1 MWIGIATSL
10 WGQEYRINYKDS
22 GRQTDI
28 PERVDTVFIPKGMSR
43 KLFVPE
49 LRINDGATPQYRWF
63 VNWYRIDKDNNV
75 MAIDNKFK
83 SVATVVEN
91 SIEEGGNAADGTHK
105 AALKDASYGGQTS
118 LFWYFGLYNK
128 SGKNLTSTATGASTV
143 EYSMP
148 NPINSNYE
156 DFVICDVSAYID
168 GLEGSESLTEPTI
181 SKRYKFVIRNAEEI
195 AQQIKNGYLE
205 KYEIDA
211 PANAEG
217 VSVQMKTFPSNY
229 CWKSGDSMLVGE
241 YFSYTIDGKTTKLKK
256 EKKVITIGKLT
267 KDTEVEVRCVTL
279 DGKISDIIAKFNI
292 KVKKDV
298 GFMLEDDP
306 NFSSSTQRN
315 PHKYE
320 DLYLQIG
327 SVDFDF
333 YGTVSNLSV
342 ENNIAEEPPSPN
354 SLETSYGF
362 AYRSVNSLNYR
373 LTPLQNHYGVYRS
386 ALHENVSKNDIK
398 FEEWKYS
405 KVENGTLISGP
416 KRYLWIYNLYKEEGS
431 PVNTTAI
438 YDRTKNGGG
447 EYGSFVYIDA
457 ANDPGLITKVD
468 VDGAICNYTELVIT
482 AWVNDMTRA
491 NESDGQ
497 RPLPPNINLKL
508 IGTDKDGNTEVLH
521 RFTSG
526 DAITDYTKGY
536 NDKLAKWQQLCYTI
550 VLNQE
555 NLDAYKKDN
564 GGKIQ
569 LEVQN
574 NARHSDGA
582 DYAIDDIRIYMSK
595 PNIKVQRES
604 TCEASTLVVSSDYGT
619 LLRNMG
625 WNIQPNVLEGVDLT
639 NPHFRK
645 YRYGLMGPDPYTDD
659 PHNGVGNVYYGAT
672 EKFGTDATGAELDDW
687 VTMNKEL
694 AEMSTPLSRSLSKSI
709 RIAVPTSLYEVG
721 TDAEKIPNNYEDAL
735 ANEIV
740 MNLRA
745 INDFISDTG
754 EKSIKDAEGNVVQK
768 TIWNE
773 ESLKDIEIEGLK
785 RKLTEGLSVKITES
799 ASPDTDKKTGE
810 IEVPNE
816 TINQIK
822 VQGSE
827 FNKIYEEL
835 LREVYAFLEIPR
847 IHCPWAENING
858 QDIIYLGSINVENTD
873 LKFKGEKSPN
883 APEGDPGA
891 SGKYEVIL
899 FSAREVAEAAERD
912 PNDPDASVSV
922 VNFNNP
928 CLLHSPFTV
937 QPSFTIAVQTDMEHN
952 GVACEGAIASVEAKL
967 WGEEIKGNNPTGNM
981 VAYDGAYTFDWYIG
995 TMNTEDEKKNM
1006 KELQN
1011 IIKGFRDQWKSDE
1024 MGHTSFFSKEDI
1036 LKSSYYNNYKT
1047 YCDRLIGLLS
1057 GANPR
1062 LIIGDG
1068 KKSASILWTE
1078 NIVALP
1084 YAPQIETEQHQ
1095 YLYCT
1100 EPQARSLDTYRSPE
1114 LSVGFPNVVYPI
1126 SNVPLRLGLRNI
1138 CDASGNG
1145 VRLKDV
1151 PIRNNINGEKPQIVF
1166 GSDLAKSLGKPYAK
1180 EGVDRIYVYNTNTQ
1194 DYLAVATLSS
1204 LFATKDG
1211 GNLSLTFDDNA
1222 VSHFKEGETYLL
1234 YVPFGEYSDDNASAQ
1249 ILGSC
1254 GGYAELELKIVPEY
1268 LTWHGGGDDR
1278 WYNDMS
1284 LWKTSTMNDL
1294 YGKVSTTTSTGTF
1307 SPLYF
1312 TNITIQ
1318 GKDNPLS
1325 LIPETYEGTGVGKI
1339 LSSDLV
1345 GTNIRY
1351 DMAVNSNDHGKNTYI
1366 SSYYGNKVNQI
1377 YFKPEATLMNQ
1388 HLLDYE
1394 NAWVEFEMDNNEK
1407 RWFASPLQHI
1417 YAGDFYAPKDNGRQE
1432 TEAFKDITYGAN
1444 TNSRWAPAFYQKA
1457 WNSAIKYAT
1466 TVDGNSSDT
1475 VAAVKSNWSIE
1486 YNDVTVEYPIGKG
1499 FYLSVEEV
1507 PNGGMAL
1514 VRLPKADAVADY
1526 QYEAATKASV
1536 LRANEYPKE
1545 KSGQLAAYK
1554 NTDGILKVKLSDLF
1568 GESESDVTGEGS
1580 TSKKRHFLVGN
1591 PYMTYLD
1598 MDVFLTNNGKVLG
1611 NKYWTLTDGT
1621 VNATVV
1627 GTPDVPFEG
1636 EYTTG
1641 TVAPMQ
1647 AFFVELAE
1655 NATVDESS
1663 VITFTP
1669 DMMSATEIAK
1679 GGATTKGATATDP
1692 IITITA
1698 ERGEIKSVATLSTSD
1713 RADNG
1718 YKADEDAVVLLDSEL
1733 DAPMVYTV
1741 AGSLAAQVNAVK
1753 NIHNIGL
1760 GLYNDSR
1767 EEVTITINGLSRL
1780 ANRLYLYDAHTGK
1793 SVKMESDSYSM
1804 TIGGDSH
1811 GRYYLRDSE
1820 LGSELDN
1827 AISIQSTQ
1835 RGRVIVSAIRPV
1847 KEIKVF
1853 SLSGSQVRGFS
1864 VNSTQ
1869 YGFDLPAGIYMIY
1882 ASDGEREHTEKVI
1895 VR

>member
-91 SIEEGGNAADGTHK
+91 SIEEGGNAADGPHE
-105 AALKDASYGGQTS
+105 AALKEASYGGQTS
-118 LFWYFGLYNK
+118 LFWYFGLYDRT
-128 SGKNLTSTATGASTV
+128 NLISTATGASTV

-148 NPINSNYE
+148 NTINLNYE

-168 GLEGSESLTEPTI
+168 GLEDSKSLTEPTI

-195 AQQIKNGYLE
+195 ARQIKNGYLE

-229 CWKSGDSMLVGE
+229 CWESGGNMLVGE
-241 YFSYTIDGKTTKLKK
+241 CFSYTIDGETTKLKK

-267 KDTEVEVRCVTL
+267 KDTEVKVRCVTL
-279 DGKISDIIAKFNI
+279 DGESSNIIAKFNI

-298 GFMLEDDP
+298 GFMLEGDP
-306 NFSSSTQRN
+306 KFSSSTQRN

-320 DLYLQIG
+320 DLYQQIG
-327 SVDFDF
+327 FVDFDF

-362 AYRSVNSLNYR
+362 AYRDVNSLNYR

-386 ALHENVSKNDIK
+386 ALHENVSKNDIE
-398 FEEWKYS
+398 FEKWKYS

-416 KRYLWIYNLYKEEGS
+416 KKYLWIYNLYKEGGS

-497 RPLPPNINLKL
+497 LPLPPNINLKL

-709 RIAVPTSLYEVG
+709 RIAVPTSLYEDG
-721 TDAEKIPNNYEDAL
+721 TDKAEKIPNNYEDAL

-754 EKSIKDAEGNVVQK
+754 EKSIKDAEGNEVK
-768 TIWNE
+768 MTIWDE

-785 RKLTEGLSVKITES
+785 RKLTEGLSVKITTS
-799 ASPDTDKKTGE
+799 TSPDKDKKTGV
-810 IEVPNE
+810 IEVPDE

-847 IHCPWAENING
+847 IHCPWAKEING
-858 QDIIYLGSINVENTD
+858 QDIIYLGSIDVENTD

-891 SGKYEVIL
+891 SGEYEVIL

-912 PNDPDASVSV
+912 PDDPDASVSV

-937 QPSFTIAVQTDMEHN
+937 QPSFTIAVDASSTSSA
-952 GVACEGAIASVEAKL
+952 GGACEGAVAEVTATLWVAEKDNLGNLTGKTVTFEEAYQ
-967 WGEEIKGNNPTGNM
+967 TGK
-981 VAYDGAYTFDWYIG
+981 YTFDWYLG
-995 TMNTEDEKKNM
+995 GRWQYNNEANTLQQLLKN
-1006 KELQN
+1006 
-1011 IIKGFRDQWKSDE
+1011 FRDAQDNP
-1024 MGHTSFFSKEDI
+1024 TASFTKEAI
-1036 LKSSYYNNYKT
+1036 LEYYKNEQTVTACLKK
-1047 YCDRLIGLLS
+1047 LLGDS
-1057 GANPR
+1057 EHQPK

-1068 KKSASILWTE
+1068 ASAKFFWTDSIVGIPYVPEITTPDNRYE
-1078 NIVALP
+1078 FCTQPQDRALAA
-1084 YAPQIETEQHQ
+1084 YK
-1095 YLYCT
+1095 
-1100 EPQARSLDTYRSPE
+1100 SPE
-1114 LSVGFPNVVYPI
+1114 LSVGFPNVAYPI
-1126 SNVPLRLGLRNI
+1126 SNVPLRLGLKNI
-1138 CDASGNG
+1138 TEDKTLKDIPIQNNQEGKPKIIFGSGGDALGMPYEDASTDILVLRESDQELVPVAELTNLQANVKGG
-1145 VRLKDV
+1145 YLSLKFKD
-1151 PIRNNINGEKPQIVF
+1151 NFDFSFE
-1166 GSDLAKSLGKPYAK
+1166 
-1180 EGVDRIYVYNTNTQ
+1180 EGRIY
-1194 DYLAVATLSS
+1194 S
-1204 LFATKDG
+1204 L
-1211 GNLSLTFDDNA
+1211 
-1222 VSHFKEGETYLL
+1222 YI
-1234 YVPFGEYSDDNASAQ
+1234 PFGEYIGTQ
-1249 ILGSC
+1249 PITGSC
-1254 GGYAELELKIVPEY
+1254 AGYALLQVKIVPEY
-1268 LTWHGGGDDR
+1268 LTWHGGGSDN

-1284 LWKTSTMNDL
+1284 LWKTSTKKDL
-1294 YGKVSTTTSTGTF
+1294 YGKVSTTTSTETF

-1325 LIPETYEGTGVGKI
+1325 LIAETYEGTGVGKI

-1394 NAWVEFEMDNNEK
+1394 KAWVEFEMDNNEK
-1407 RWFASPLQHI
+1407 RWFASPLQDV

-1432 TEAFKDITYGAN
+1432 TEAFKDITYNATDG

-1457 WNSAIKYAT
+1457 WNRAIEYKPDT
-1466 TVDGNSSDT
+1466 DGEMKE

-1507 PNGGMAL
+1507 PTTNGGNGTAL
-1514 VRLPKADAVADY
+1514 VRLPKADAVVNY

-1536 LRANEYPKE
+1536 LRADEEYSKK

-1554 NTDGILKVKLSDLF
+1554 NTDDGTLSSGEVTVKLSYLF
-1568 GESESDVTGEGS
+1568 GESASDVTGEGS
-1580 TSKKRHFLVGN
+1580 TSTKRHFLVGN

-1598 MDVFLTNNGKVLG
+1598 MDKFLSNNSTVLG
-1611 NKYWTLTDGT
+1611 KKYWTLTDGT

-1627 GTPDVPFEG
+1627 GTPDVPFENG
-1636 EYTTG
+1636 DATG
-1641 TVAPMQ
+1641 TVEPMQ

-1655 NATVDESS
+1655 NATVDENSE
-1663 VITFTP
+1663 ITFTP
-1669 DMMSATEIAK
+1669 KMMSATVAK
-1679 GGATTKGATATDP
+1679 GGATTKGATATNP
-1692 IITITA
+1692 VITITA
-1698 ERGEIKSVATLSTSD
+1698 ERGEIKSVARLSTSD

-1741 AGSLAAQVNAVK
+1741 AGSLATQVNAVK

-1780 ANRLYLYDAHTGK
+1780 ANQLYLYDAHTGK
-1793 SVKMESDSYSM
+1793 SVKMEGDSYSM